1 MLRFSLVPAPVHR
14 FLPDAGVTAYCIVS
28 HAAPVHGSV
37 HTQVPPVQAP
47 LREHW
52 KAVVHAAP
60 PCCGVCA
67 AARDRRQAVKPHA
80 RIISGGRSGSGK
92 AEGSPDIPSH
102 TQAFSPDRGNFNVI
116 AGSRDRSNRDREEK
130 QNKIYKL
137 IGPNHGRAEEPRQS
151 ATPPARAAQRC
162 DRVFALRAIGD
173 ARNATP
179 LIAWSEWTACRPPS
193 VAAAICFP
201 SPATTRTNHH
211 ATLSLSL
218 SPRPGALALCVGGCA
233 PCQGLPPAAAPASAL
248 PPSSPSPP
256 QSGSKS

>member
-1 MLRFSLVPAPVHR
+1 VASAPR
-14 FLPDAGVTAYCIVS
+14 QGTGGRRSSRTRGSSRAGGA
-28 HAAPVHGSV
+28 
-37 HTQVPPVQAP
+37 
-47 LREHW
+47 
-52 KAVVHAAP
+52 
-60 PCCGVCA
+60 A
-67 AARDRRQAVKPHA
+67 AARQRAALIFRVTLIDQAP
-80 RIISGGRSGSGK
+80 
-92 AEGSPDIPSH
+92 
-102 TQAFSPDRGNFNVI
+102 AFSPDRGNFNVI

-179 LIAWSEWTACRPPS
+179 LIAWSEWTACRSPS

>member
-1 MLRFSLVPAPVHR
+1 M
-14 FLPDAGVTAYCIVS
+14 
-28 HAAPVHGSV
+28 
-37 HTQVPPVQAP
+37 QAP

-60 PCCGVCA
+60 PCCGICA

-80 RIISGGRSGSGK
+80 RIISGGRSGSGGGGSRK

-102 TQAFSPDRGNFNVI
+102 TQAFSPDRATSMLLIVCDCRV
-116 AGSRDRSNRDREEK
+116 SRWSNRDREEK